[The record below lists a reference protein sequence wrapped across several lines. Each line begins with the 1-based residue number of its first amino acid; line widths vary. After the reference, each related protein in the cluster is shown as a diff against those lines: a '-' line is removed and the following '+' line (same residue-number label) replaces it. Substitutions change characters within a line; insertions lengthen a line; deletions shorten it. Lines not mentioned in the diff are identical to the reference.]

1 MPTGK
6 KIEKQNEERAKIEKA
21 KAMTDKELKWA
32 IFGQCFQSNYEYLEI
47 LEKERERRKNEPK
60 RV

>member
-1 MPTGK
+1 M
-6 KIEKQNEERAKIEKA
+6 KQNEERAKIEKA

-47 LEKERERRKNEPK
+47 LQREQARREVLNEK
-60 RV
+60 